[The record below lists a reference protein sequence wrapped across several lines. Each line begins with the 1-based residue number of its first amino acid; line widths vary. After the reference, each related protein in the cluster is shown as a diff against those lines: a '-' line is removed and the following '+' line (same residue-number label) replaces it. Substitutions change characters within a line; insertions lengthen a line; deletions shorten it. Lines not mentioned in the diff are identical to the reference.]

1 MAGRKTVEI
10 DLAKVEALAE
20 RGLTER
26 QIGEALG
33 ISRSTVQRRKADDDA
48 FAAAIKAG
56 QARGIVAVTNAL
68 WDNAVEKGNT
78 AAAIF
83 YLKNRAGWTD
93 RAAVEAQHSGEVV
106 LEHDVTAA
114 LEALR
119 RAGIDPSSL

>member
-1 MAGRKTVEI
+1 MAGRKTVDI
-10 DLAKVEALAE
+10 DMAKVEALAE

-33 ISRSTVQRRKADDDA
+33 ISRSTVQRRKADDEA

-56 QARGIVAVTNAL
+56 QARGVVAVTNAL
-68 WDNAVEKGNT
+68 WDNAVEKGNV

-106 LEHDVTAA
+106 VEHDITAA
-114 LEALR
+114 LDAIR